1 MKTRGLLF
9 AVLLL
14 TGMTVPVLAQN
25 DTGHSRHGNAF
36 DSGLRQRPWQIEGI
50 GKTHFAITSKVP
62 EVQMWFDQGNTLLHS
77 FWYEEAERS
86 FRWCLK
92 LDPDCAMAYWGLSLA
107 AQGERADE
115 FLKAA
120 VQRKASVSP
129 RERMYIEAWET
140 AATLEGKEAGVEL
153 AKRLQQIALQYP
165 DDVEAKLLYA
175 LNLSGPENT
184 LGIEAVLEQV
194 LAKEPDHPGAH
205 HYRIHNFDNIAP
217 EQAILSCQKYGTIA
231 PKIGHATHMPGH
243 IYSKVGM
250 WHEAAR
256 AMDTATRVELR
267 YMNDRLALPFET
279 WNFAHNRN
287 YLCYIQEQLGR
298 EHASLQGARD
308 LIAAPRDPDRNKDEG
323 NGASGQGITAL
334 VRSLIK
340 FERWETILKPGSI
353 PWRDTPADNDT
364 RAFAETLAYIGQNK
378 LGDAQERLK
387 SLRSSLREQTAKSK
401 ENKTPPWSA
410 MLADIA
416 EGQLRAAEGN
426 ILEATRLL
434 TQADTQEQQL
444 RKSRQFPNDPPN
456 TAWPVMRVLGDVYL
470 KSGENR
476 LAVAAYERALALE
489 PNDAFALSGLAQAH
503 VALGNRAKA
512 QPYYGRLLTV
522 WAGADPGLRWR
533 KAADALGLDATPV
546 SETPAPERAY
556 NPEELASLGPSN
568 WEPFA
573 APKLN
578 CLDTNGK
585 PVSLES
591 FRGKNVLLVFYLG
604 EECVHCVEQMVAIN
618 ARAESLTKENTV
630 VLAVSSA
637 TPQTNKTAKKVGNLG
652 IQLLSDTKHENARRF
667 ASYDDFEDIELHST
681 ILIDKAGRVRWK
693 RTGGEPFQNID
704 FLMQTVKRMNEKPIV
719 PENLNANGK

>member
-1 MKTRGLLF
+1 MNTRSLLF
-9 AVLLL
+9 VVLSLL
-14 TGMTVPVLAQN
+14 GASVPVCAQN

-50 GKTHFAITSKVP
+50 GKTHFPITSKVP

-107 AQGERADE
+107 ADGERARE

-129 RERMYIEAWET
+129 RERMYIEAWE
-140 AATLEGKEAGVEL
+140 AARALEGKESDVEL
-153 AKRLQQIALQYP
+153 SKRLQQIALKYP
-165 DDVEAKLLYA
+165 SDVEAKVFYA
-175 LNLSGPENT
+175 LNAKGAENA
-184 LGIEAVLEQV
+184 LGAEAVLEQV

-217 EQAILSCQKYGTIA
+217 EQAILSCQKYGAIA

-256 AMDTATRVELR
+256 SMDTATRVELR
-267 YMNDRLALPFET
+267 YMNERLALPFET

-298 EHASLQGARD
+298 EQASLQGARD

-323 NGASGQGITAL
+323 SGASGQGITAL
-334 VRSLIK
+334 VRALIK

-353 PWRDTPADNDT
+353 PWRDVQSDKEM
-364 RAFAETLAYIGQNK
+364 RFFAETLAYIGQNK
-378 LGDAQERLK
+378 LVDAQEKLGAFRA
-387 SLRSSLREQTAKSK
+387 SIREETAKNKDK
-401 ENKTPPWSA
+401 EVPTWST
-410 MLADIA
+410 MLANIA

-434 TQADTQEQQL
+434 TQADTEEQQL
-444 RKSRQFPNDPPN
+444 RKARQFPNDPPKT
-456 TAWPVMRVLGDVYL
+456 TAPAMRLLGDVYL

-476 LAVAAYERALALE
+476 MAVAAYQRALVLE
-489 PNDAFALSGLAQAH
+489 PNDAFSLSGLAQAH
-503 VALGNRAKA
+503 VALGERAKA
-512 QPYYGRLLTV
+512 QPYYGRLLSV
-522 WAGADPGLRWR
+522 WSGADPNLRWR
-533 KAADALGLDATPV
+533 KAADALGLDAKPIT
-546 SETPAPERAY
+546 ETPAPERDY
-556 NPEELASLGPSN
+556 HPEELVSLGPSN

-573 APKLN
+573 APKLD
-578 CLDTNGK
+578 CLDANGK
-585 PVSLES
+585 HVGLEQ
-591 FRGKNVLLVFYLG
+591 FRGKNVLLIFYLG

-618 ARAESLTKENTV
+618 ARADNLSKQNTV

-637 TPQTNKTAKKVGNLG
+637 SPQTNKAAKKVGGLG
-652 IQLLSDTKHENARRF
+652 FQLLSDPNHENARHF
-667 ASYDDFEDIELHST
+667 ASYDDFENIELHST
-681 ILIDKAGRVRWK
+681 ILIDKAGRIRWK
-693 RTGGEPFQNID
+693 RTGGDPFKNMD
-704 FLMQTVKRMNEKPIV
+704 FLMQAVKRMNE
-719 PENLNANGK
+719 